1 MQPTAPRHKL
11 FILLYLCRSCL
22 LLVQFINCADAA
34 VAVAAVTVDA
44 VAAGDADAG
53 DAVAVSVSVAVA
65 ACQAT
70 SIR

>member
-22 LLVQFINCADAA
+22 LLAQFINCADAA
-34 VAVAAVTVDA
+34 AVTVP
-44 VAAGDADAG
+44 VVDAG
-53 DAVAVSVSVAVA
+53 DALAVSVSVA

>member
-22 LLVQFINCADAA
+22 LLAQFINCADAA
-34 VAVAAVTVDA
+34 AVTVA
-44 VAAGDADAG
+44 VVDAG
-53 DAVAVSVSVAVA
+53 DALAVSVA

>member
-22 LLVQFINCADAA
+22 LLAQFINCADAA
-34 VAVAAVTVDA
+34 AVTVA
-44 VAAGDADAG
+44 VVDAGDADAG
-53 DAVAVSVSVAVA
+53 DALAVSVSVA

>member
-11 FILLYLCRSCL
+11 FILLYLCRSCFL
-22 LLVQFINCADAA
+22 LAQFINCADAA
-34 VAVAAVTVDA
+34 AVTVA
-44 VAAGDADAG
+44 VVDAG
-53 DAVAVSVSVAVA
+53 DALAVSVSVA